1 MIPDFAT
8 KMLPLNNMRN
18 SDFSWGKMQQKAFE
32 DIKNE
37 LCANPLVQPYSLQKE
52 ATVTTDASEK
62 VIGGVLSQEGHPVIY
77 VSRKLTPAEQNYS
90 NIEREALAIVF
101 VITGLKQFLLG
112 RRFTLQTDHK
122 PLKYLFAPD
131 QEIPK
136 TASARITRWAIA
148 LMGFDYELKYTP
160 GEQIPHADALSRMD
174 FDEDESDNDRV
185 CFAINN
191 IYFAQSDLVTQ
202 AEIKTELGTN
212 RLFQDI
218 MKRIKSGNWK
228 QCSEAEKGFEQ
239 QKDALTIHN
248 GIIFRGVVPFI
259 PPKLRHLVLAK
270 AHETHPGKNAT
281 EASVR
286 MIAWWPGITQ
296 DVQHFVSKCKNCQLN
311 RPSLGKTVSTWPEAD
326 VWERLHMDWGY
337 VKDQGNILVI
347 VDAGSGWI
355 EAFPAGNRTSE
366 TVKIYLSQIFARFGI
381 PKTLVSDNGPESVS
395 GDLKQWCESL
405 GIKKLES
412 PVYHPRAN
420 GLAERAV
427 QTVKRALQA
436 WSPNLNVSFGAF
448 LQRALMTHRNTSKT
462 RSKTPVELLLGRRV
476 RLPAIAD
483 FDLCEPILFK
493 ANENTK
499 TVPATFIIR
508 KGLNTSFIQP
518 ENSARTILV
527 SDNQIARLDEDNV
540 KTEPAVEETISQSKL
555 QPQNTDVGPSHQDEA
570 SAATSS
576 AEHQQPETSEPS
588 RTSTRNRK
596 QPDRFGEPIPTNLL
610 KKGGRM

>member
-1 MIPDFAT
+1 
-8 KMLPLNNMRN
+8 
-18 SDFSWGKMQQKAFE
+18 
-32 DIKNE
+32 
-37 LCANPLVQPYSLQKE
+37 
-52 ATVTTDASEK
+52 
-62 VIGGVLSQEGHPVIY
+62 
-77 VSRKLTPAEQNYS
+77 
-90 NIEREALAIVF
+90 
-101 VITGLKQFLLG
+101 
-112 RRFTLQTDHK
+112 
-122 PLKYLFAPD
+122 
-131 QEIPK
+131 
-136 TASARITRWAIA
+136 
-148 LMGFDYELKYTP
+148 MGFDYELKYTP

-239 QKDALTIHN
+239 QKYALTLHN
-248 GIIFRGVVPFI
+248 GIIFRGVFPFI

-270 AHETHPGKNAT
+270 AHETHPRKNAT
-281 EASVR
+281 EVSVR

-337 VKDQGNILVI
+337 VKDQSNILVI

-381 PKTLVSDNGPESVS
+381 PKTLVSDNGPEFVS

-405 GIKKLES
+405 GIKKIES

-448 LQRALMTHRNTSKT
+448 LQRVLMTHRNTSKT
-462 RSKTPVELLLGRRV
+462 RSKTPVELLLGRRM

-540 KTEPAVEETISQSKL
+540 KTEPAVEETISQSKP

-570 SAATSS
+570 CAATSS